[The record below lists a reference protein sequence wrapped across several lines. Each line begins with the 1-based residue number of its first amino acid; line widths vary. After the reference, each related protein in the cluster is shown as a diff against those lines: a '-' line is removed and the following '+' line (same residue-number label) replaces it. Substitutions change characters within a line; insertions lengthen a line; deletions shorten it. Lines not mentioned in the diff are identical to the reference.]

1 MSKLEKLVIAALTV
15 MLFVSGYILFDRSND
30 SPPGIIDSS
39 ETSQTSEEGAANK
52 IDDDEFVDDQ
62 PSETQAAPDSV
73 ENNTDLDIGE
83 EN

>member
-1 MSKLEKLVIAALTV
+1 MSKLEKLVIAILTV
-15 MLFVSGYILFDRSND
+15 MLFVSGYVLFDRSND
-30 SPPGIIDSS
+30 SAPGLIDSS
-39 ETSQTSEEGAANK
+39 ETSQTPEEGAANK
-52 IDDDEFVDDQ
+52 INDEFVDDQ